1 MNIQKMLANAVV
13 LAGFAMVPFIPFIV
27 LSNSTFF
34 PFIVGKNFAFRI
46 VVEVMFSAWLV
57 LAILDPA
64 YRPKKSHLF
73 MTLAVFMG
81 IITLAAIFGE
91 NPTKSF
97 WSNFERM
104 EGVVTYFH
112 LAAYFLI
119 ASTVLTVRGLW
130 RPYLNLHLVAG
141 AIMAGH
147 GVLQWAGMVEI
158 VQDGNRVNGTLGNA
172 AYLGSYALFNIFLAA
187 FLMARGSFTTTGE
200 RVRVALYGLLVAL
213 HVFVLYHTATRGA
226 MLGFLVGAGIATLLI
241 AIFERE
247 RRVLRLSAIGILV
260 ALALFVGGFMAVRNA
275 TFVHESRVLSRF
287 ASISLD
293 EQTTKSRFMIWGMAI
308 EGFKEHPVLGWGME
322 NFNYVFNK
330 YYNPRMYSQEQWFDR
345 AHNVFFDW
353 LIAGGL
359 PALLAYLALF
369 GFALH
374 TIWWRNKTLSVA
386 EKSILAGLLGGY
398 FFQNLFVFD
407 NITSL
412 MLFFAILAYVE
423 SLGREDVSP
432 SKHTTSPQTIIGE
445 FAPFILGGA
454 IVLAVVL
461 VYAINYKGFGQNT
474 ALLQAMGDQSSRG
487 GIVRNIELFKKA
499 VAYGSYGT
507 SEAREQLA
515 QIAVSGLDRTKPI
528 TKDQQ
533 DFLKLAADEMIIQ
546 AKLLPNDARYQ
557 IFAGSFLSRVGAID
571 EALPYLKRAV
581 ELSPTK
587 QTILFELGNAYYMK
601 KDLAESEKVFRTAY
615 ELEPAYIEA
624 KKLYIQILIA
634 RKKYRELEV
643 FFKEDITK
651 TPKDI
656 DTRLNLASLY
666 LNLGKRTQAIAEVR
680 KAIEVDPSFKEKGES
695 FIRGI
700 ETGQG
705 L

>member
-1 MNIQKMLANAVV
+1 MLANAVV
-13 LAGFAMVPFIPFIV
+13 LVGFAVIPFIPFII

-64 YRPKKSHLF
+64 YRPKKSHLLA
-73 MTLAVFMG
+73 TLAVFIG

-112 LAAYFLI
+112 LAAYFLV

-141 AIMAGH
+141 AIMAGY

-187 FLMARGSFTTTGE
+187 FLMVRESFTTTGE
-200 RVRVALYGLLVAL
+200 RVRVAMYGLLVAL
-213 HVFVLYHTATRGA
+213 QIFVLYHTATRGA
-226 MLGFLVGAGIATLLI
+226 ILGFLAGAGLATLLI

-247 RRVLRLSAIGILV
+247 RTLLRRGAIGILV
-260 ALALFVGGFMAVRNA
+260 ALTLFVGGFMAVRDA
-275 TFVHESRVLSRF
+275 TFVRESPVLNRF

-322 NFNYVFNK
+322 NFNYVFNE

-359 PALLAYLALF
+359 PALLAYLGLF
-369 GFALH
+369 GFALYA
-374 TIWWRNKTLSVA
+374 IWRRNKTLSVV
-386 EKSILAGLLGGY
+386 EKSVLTGLLGGY

-412 MLFFAILAYVE
+412 MVFFAILAYIE
-423 SLGREDVSP
+423 SLSHEGVVSA
-432 SKHTTSPQTIIGE
+432 KHASRMQESLSE

-454 IVLAVVL
+454 VVLAVVL
-461 VYAINYKGFGQNT
+461 VYGVNYKGIAQNT
-474 ALLQAMGDQSSRG
+474 TLLNAMSNQTSNG
-487 GIVRNIELFKKA
+487 GLPHNIALFKEA
-499 VAYGSYGT
+499 IAYNSYGT
-507 SEAREQLA
+507 SETREQLA
-515 QIAVSGLDRTKPI
+515 QISINGLDRSKAI
-528 TKDQQ
+528 TKDQE
-533 DFLKLAADEMIIQ
+533 DFLRLATQEIVAQ

-557 IFAGSFLSRVGAID
+557 VFAGSFLSRVGAID
-571 EALPYLKRAV
+571 DALPYLKKAV
-581 ELSPTK
+581 ELSPKK
-587 QTILFELGNAYYMK
+587 QTILFELANAQYVK
-601 KDLAESEKVFRTAY
+601 KDFAEAEKVFRTAY
-615 ELEPAYIEA
+615 ELEPLYVDA
-624 KKLYIQILIA
+624 KKFYIQILVEM
-634 RKKYRELEV
+634 KKYDEIERV
-643 FFKEDITK
+643 FKEDLAR
-651 TPKDI
+651 TPMNI
-656 DTRLNLASLY
+656 DVRLNLASLY
-666 LNLGKRTQAIAEVR
+666 LNTGRRPQALAEIR
-680 KAIEVDPSFKEKGES
+680 KAIEIDPTFKEKGES

-700 ETGQG
+700 EAGKN